1 MKSLIKKMKM
11 VTVVTASLLLSAS
24 SAYAVDQAFNVSI
37 QILTALGITKT
48 SDLSFPATA
57 SSGSIQNVTVAPADG
72 TAATFDITG
81 EASTAITASI
91 VEANVTLTSSTIVVD
106 TFTFGGGLA
115 ADGTATTTAGGAVA
129 GAAVG
134 ATANVPAS
142 HAAGSFSG
150 SLTFRV
156 LYQ

>member
-1 MKSLIKKMKM
+1 MKSLIKKLKIF
-11 VTVVTASLLLSAS
+11 TVAATGLILSTS
-24 SAYAVDQAFNVSI
+24 TLYAVDQAFNVSI
-37 QILTALGITKT
+37 TILTALGITKT
-48 SDLSFPATA
+48 SDLSFPTTA
-57 SSGSIQNVTVAPADG
+57 SSGSIQAVTVAPADG

-81 EASTAITASI
+81 EPSTAITASI
-91 VEANVTLTSSTIVVD
+91 VEADVTLTASTIVVD

-134 ATANVPAS
+134 ATANIPAS
-142 HAAGSFSG
+142 HAAGSYSG

>member
-1 MKSLIKKMKM
+1 MKSLIKKMKIF
-11 VTVVTASLLLSAS
+11 TVAAAGLVLSTS
-24 SAYAVDQAFNVSI
+24 SVYAVDQAFNVSI
-37 QILTALGITKT
+37 TILTALGITKT
-48 SDLSFPATA
+48 SDLSFPTTA
-57 SSGSIQNVTVAPADG
+57 ASGSIQAVTVAPTDG

-81 EASTAITASI
+81 EPSTAITASI
-91 VEANVTLTSSTIVVD
+91 VEADVTLTASTIVVD

-134 ATANVPAS
+134 ATANIPAS
-142 HAAGSFSG
+142 HAAGSYSG

>member
-1 MKSLIKKMKM
+1 MKSLIKKMKIF
-11 VTVVTASLLLSAS
+11 TVAAAGLVLSTS
-24 SAYAVDQAFNVSI
+24 SVYAVDQAFNVSI
-37 QILTALGITKT
+37 TILTALGITKT
-48 SDLSFPATA
+48 SDLSFPTTA
-57 SSGSIQNVTVAPADG
+57 SSGSIQAVTVAPTDG

-81 EASTAITASI
+81 EPSTAITASI
-91 VEANVTLTSSTIVVD
+91 VEADVTLTASTIVVD

-134 ATANVPAS
+134 ATANIPAS
-142 HAAGSFSG
+142 HAAGSYSG